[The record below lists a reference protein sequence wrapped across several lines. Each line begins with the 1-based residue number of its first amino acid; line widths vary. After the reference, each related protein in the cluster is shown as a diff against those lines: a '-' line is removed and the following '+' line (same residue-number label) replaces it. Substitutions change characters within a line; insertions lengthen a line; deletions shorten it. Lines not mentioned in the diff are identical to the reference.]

1 MLIYRIVIFR
11 VIKILTYNFFS
22 YWRKIDIL
30 FKLTPHY
37 TEMMETIKTI
47 KQTST
52 EVSTYYEL
60 IIQFIKKSKSL
71 LHKSYQFLNV
81 QSQYEHFYFYGTYL
95 DCPIEI
101 SDVS

>member
-1 MLIYRIVIFR
+1 
-11 VIKILTYNFFS
+11 
-22 YWRKIDIL
+22 
-30 FKLTPHY
+30 
-37 TEMMETIKTI
+37 MMETIKTI

-60 IIQFIKKSKSL
+60 IIQFIIKSKSL

-81 QSQYEHFYFYGTYL
+81 HGQYFYFYGTYL